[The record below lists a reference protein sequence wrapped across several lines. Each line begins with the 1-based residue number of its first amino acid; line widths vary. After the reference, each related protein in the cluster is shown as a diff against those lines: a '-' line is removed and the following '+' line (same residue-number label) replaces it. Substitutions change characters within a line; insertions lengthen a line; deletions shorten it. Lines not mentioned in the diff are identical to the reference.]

1 MKNISKWA
9 ILSPVIYPMIGLGML
24 IAAKIFAGGDATI
37 VLSLALPSCALL
49 AFQFSRNSISEETWL
64 PFLWMIRGILSIPGS
79 YHCHYWWTAPKV
91 LASDG
96 DVVSKNVTIRRGIQ
110 YGPMSLHV
118 MDRISYAHQTDEN
131 KKNAVVYIHGGGF
144 IVCRSEHTSHGA
156 VPFVRNSKFQ
166 TAYSLDYP
174 YCPEH
179 RFPVPLLSVIQAIVY
194 LHEEMQIENVL
205 LVGESSGGLLATTAA
220 AAIMNRKDI
229 LNPIL
234 NACDQDL
241 LELTCPSVDL
251 DTKFPKISGVVSI
264 CGIHDE
270 SAWRKSLDSKSN
282 IFHRLEWSLVQYALT
297 FSLNCFRNAVAKKSP
312 SLLRCT
318 IVSMLENV
326 SNFQYADTMFV
337 CAECDP
343 LTKSAKR
350 AHDLLIKNSVHSEL
364 TIYKNQHH
372 GFYGLP
378 MQWRDPS
385 YVLQYFI
392 PTCLR
397 NWMSRGRGMPVVQR
411 TTYDIIEFVKNIK

>member
-1 MKNISKWA
+1 MRSKKIEKMKNISKWA
-9 ILSPVIYPMIGLGML
+9 ILSPVIYPVIGLGML
-24 IAAKIFAGGDATI
+24 IAAKIFFGGDATI

-79 YHCHYWWTAPKV
+79 YHYHYWWTAPKV

-96 DVVSKNVTIRRGIQ
+96 DIVSKNVTIRRGIQ

-205 LVGESSGGLLATTAA
+205 LVGESSGGLLC
-220 AAIMNRKDI
+220 N
-229 LNPIL
+229 
-234 NACDQDL
+234 
-241 LELTCPSVDL
+241 S
-251 DTKFPKISGVVSI
+251 SGSSYN
-264 CGIHDE
+264 E
-270 SAWRKSLDSKSN
+270 SKGH
-282 IFHRLEWSLVQYALT
+282 FE
-297 FSLNCFRNAVAKKSP
+297 P
-312 SLLRCT
+312 
-318 IVSMLENV
+318 
-326 SNFQYADTMFV
+326 
-337 CAECDP
+337 
-343 LTKSAKR
+343 
-350 AHDLLIKNSVHSEL
+350 HS
-364 TIYKNQHH
+364 QC
-372 GFYGLP
+372 
-378 MQWRDPS
+378 
-385 YVLQYFI
+385 V
-392 PTCLR
+392 
-397 NWMSRGRGMPVVQR
+397 
-411 TTYDIIEFVKNIK
+411 